1 MSLILNVDNTPAVLA
16 TTHGLAINDD
26 FTLRANDSEGNV
38 VLVDIRS
45 VFVREAKGKRL
56 TRILSLSWI
65 SSSSVSSVSKG

>member
-38 VLVDIRS
+38 VLVAIRS
-45 VFVREAKGKRL
+45 VFC
-56 TRILSLSWI
+56 
-65 SSSSVSSVSKG
+65 